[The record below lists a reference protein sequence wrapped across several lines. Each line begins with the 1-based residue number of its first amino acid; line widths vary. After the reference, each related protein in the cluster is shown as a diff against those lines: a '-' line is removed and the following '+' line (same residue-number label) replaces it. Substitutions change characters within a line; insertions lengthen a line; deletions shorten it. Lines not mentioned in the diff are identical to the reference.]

1 MTASVLVCGAG
12 VIVLLVAI
20 VVSIGLY
27 ETEVDEMIAA
37 LDRAAEEKH
46 HDE

>member
-12 VIVLLVAI
+12 VILLVAI